1 MKALFGMVS
10 LLLALA
16 VIGVLASR
24 QFKATGRVPAAASG
38 MPITPG
44 ATVPQQ
50 SQQIQEQV
58 RNEVNRALEQGARK
72 NDPEQ

>member
-1 MKALFGMVS
+1 MKALFGVVS

-24 QFKATGRVPAAASG
+24 QLRATATAPGPAAV
-38 MPITPG
+38 PTTPG

-58 RNEVNRALEQGARK
+58 RNEVNKALEQGARR